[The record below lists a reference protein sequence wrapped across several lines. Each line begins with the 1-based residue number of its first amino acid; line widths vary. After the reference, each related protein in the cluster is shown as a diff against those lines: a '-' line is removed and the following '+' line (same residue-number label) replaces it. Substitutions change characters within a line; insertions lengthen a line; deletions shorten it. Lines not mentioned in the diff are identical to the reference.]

1 MLAALVLVLSG
12 CAVGPDFHRPPAPT
26 VSTFTGQPLPA
37 TTASAPVPQ
46 GGEQKIVSGREI
58 PAEWWTLFRNQPLN
72 DLIALAV
79 KNSPNLA
86 AAQAAL
92 REAEENRRAQFGTLL
107 PTADA
112 NFAVQRQ
119 KFSSAAFGQ
128 PNAPSSTFTLYNASV
143 QVSYNLDLAGGERRA
158 LEASQAQLDY
168 QRYLLE
174 GSHLTL
180 SSNLVTTAVQQA
192 SLKARIREVGAMI
205 AAQDEEVRLMERRLE
220 LGAGTRPELLAQQ
233 AQLAQT
239 KTSLP
244 PLEKELA
251 QSRHQMAVLAGRFPS
266 ESGALPEFDLAGLQL
281 PQELPLSLPSELVR
295 QRPDVLAAEEILHQA
310 SAQVGVAESNL
321 FPKITLSGSFGP
333 QSTTFADLFTSGSVW
348 SIGAGIVQPLFHG
361 GELRARK
368 RAAEAAYEQAAAQ
381 YRATVLQAFQNVA
394 DVLRALELDAK
405 ALRAQSDAE
414 QAAKASFDL
423 TRKQYDAGAVNY
435 LLLLDAERLYLQARI
450 TLAQA
455 QAARLADSAALFQAL
470 GGGWWN
476 RTAGNAPPSS
486 PPPSP

>member
-12 CAVGPDFHRPPAPT
+12 CTVGPDFHRPPAPA
-26 VSTFTGQPLPA
+26 VSTFTEQPLPA
-37 TTASAPVPQ
+37 TTASAPVQ
-46 GGEQKIVSGREI
+46 LGEEQKIVSGREI
-58 PAEWWTLFRNQPLN
+58 PAEWWMLFRNQPLN
-72 DLIALAV
+72 DLITLAV

-92 REAEENRRAQFGTLL
+92 REAEENRRAQFATLL

-112 NFAVQRQ
+112 SFSVERQ

-143 QVSYNLDLAGGERRA
+143 QVSYNLDLAGGARRA
-158 LEASQAQLDY
+158 VEASQAQLDY

-205 AAQDEEVRLMERRLE
+205 AAQDEEVSLMERRLE

-239 KTSLP
+239 RTSLP

-251 QSRHQMAVLAGRFPS
+251 QSRHQMAVLAGKFPS
-266 ESGALPEFDLAGLQL
+266 EAGALPEFDLADLQL
-281 PQELPLSLPSELVR
+281 PRELPLSLPSELVR

-310 SAQVGVAESNL
+310 SAQVGVAQANL
-321 FPKITLSGSFGP
+321 FPKITLNGSFGP

-423 TRKQYDAGAVNY
+423 TRKQYDLGAASY
-435 LLLLDAERLYLQARI
+435 ILLLDAERQYLQARI
-450 TLAQA
+450 NLAQA
-455 QAARLADSAALFQAL
+455 QAARLADTAALFQAL

-476 RTAGNAPPSS
+476 RSTPSS